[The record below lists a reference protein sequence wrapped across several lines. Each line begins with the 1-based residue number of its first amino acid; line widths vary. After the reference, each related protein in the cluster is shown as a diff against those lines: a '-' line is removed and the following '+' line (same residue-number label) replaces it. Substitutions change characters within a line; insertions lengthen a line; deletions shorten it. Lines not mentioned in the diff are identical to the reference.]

1 MQWLSDLLS
10 NKRKMAVAGA
20 AAFALLVV
28 AIIVVRVVAG
38 ASAAG
43 RRQNAPVVQ
52 AQPPRSRT
60 IAATLRYTGDVVA
73 IQQAT
78 IVARI
83 SGVLQQVD
91 VNLGSS
97 VEQGQLLAVIDSSE
111 VFQQAQQATASYVTA
126 RADFDRMQQLFDQKL
141 ASQQQYDN
149 TQAQMKVAQAT
160 YELAK
165 TKLGYARVTAPFA
178 GYVTKRFLDPG
189 AQLAANASNLFTL
202 MDLNR
207 VKVSV
212 DIMEKDVPLVAAG
225 KKAVIEADA
234 LPGQQLT
241 GTVARLAQAVDPA
254 TRTMEIEIVVPN
266 PDRLLKPGMYATVTI
281 VLGEHANALAVPSQA
296 VLTDDKGDYVYVL
309 ADKTAR
315 RVPVTTGQDQD
326 SLTEIV
332 SGLTGTEQVITTG
345 QQFVKDGGPVTLPQ
359 AQTAGGPAA
368 AAGKHKGDR
377 RP

>member
-149 TQAQMKVAQAT
+149 SQAQMKVAQAT

-165 TKLGYARVTAPFA
+165 MKLGYARVTAPFA

-332 SGLTGTEQVITTG
+332 SGLTGAEQVITTG
-345 QQFVKDGGPVTLPQ
+345 QQFVKDG
-359 AQTAGGPAA
+359 
-368 AAGKHKGDR
+368 
-377 RP
+377 